1 MGEKSKNETLSF
13 LRYLLEEFKRNP
25 DVFPNLRIDIDRKIK
40 EIEDPLNEIFI
51 DDEDKCSCCGTYEK
65 DMRILCRSC
74 LNGKRESWKKLND
87 EEILKELGKYL
98 KRKGWDVP
106 LIEEEGILKGDEG
119 KKNSFRLSFK
129 FIGKK
134 K

>member
-1 MGEKSKNETLSF
+1 MGEKSKNEMLSF
-13 LRYLLEEFKRNP
+13 LRYLLEEFKQNP
-25 DVFPNLRIDIDRKIK
+25 DVFPYLRIDIERKIE

-51 DDEDKCSCCGTYEK
+51 DDE
-65 DMRILCRSC
+65 
-74 LNGKRESWKKLND
+74 
-87 EEILKELGKYL
+87 EILKELGKYL
-98 KRKGWDVP
+98 NRKGWGVL